1 MRQQHN
7 IFNKLD
13 WMTAGIYLMLVFI
26 GWVSIYASVYN
37 EEHASIFDITQRYG
51 MQLIWMGAGFA
62 LALAVLLIDHKFFS
76 VFAYLIYG
84 GIILLLV
91 LVLVAGV
98 EVNGSRSW
106 FMLGPLRLQPAELA
120 KLGTSLALAKFM
132 SRYNFKLT
140 RLSSLVPIGFLILLP
155 VALILMQHDTGSA
168 LVFVSLLIM
177 LYREGLSGW
186 LVSTVAFFAVIFILS
201 IIWTPLAI
209 FLFLWIISI
218 AVYALLRRNIFEGFA
233 IAAVSIGVYVLI
245 AQFLL
250 PRLGIPNA
258 NNGYIFLMVC
268 AATLIIGAIVALR
281 KKIRSFWAIVLFFIG
296 STALVL
302 SVDYMYD
309 HLLKPHHRHRIEDML
324 GLKEDLQ
331 GVGYNVHQ
339 SKVAIGSGGFSQL
352 RARTKHRL
360 HFLHYRRRKG
370 LHRRIDCHSA
380 LRLATDTHSQYFRAA
395 TRRLCPHLR
404 LLRTVDNKFSRYHQH
419 CHDHRAGAG
428 YRHPPA
434 LHQLRRL
441 FAVDLHPHAIHT
453 VETRCG
459 EVGLS
464 LPPTPLPRRGLYIL
478 FTKLGD
484 FSC

>member
-339 SKVAIGSGGFSQL
+339 SKVAIGSGGFSGKGFLQGTQTKYNFVPEQSTDFIFCTIGEERGFIGAL
-352 RARTKHRL
+352 IVIALYVWLLIRIANISERQRDAFARIYGYCVLSIISFHVIINIAMTI
-360 HFLHYRRRKG
+360 G
-370 LHRRIDCHSA
+370 LAPVI
-380 LRLATDTHSQYFRAA
+380 
-395 TRRLCPHLR
+395 
-404 LLRTVDNKFSRYHQH
+404 
-419 CHDHRAGAG
+419 G
-428 YRHPPA
+428 
-434 LHQLRRL
+434 
-441 FAVDLHPHAIHT
+441 I
-453 VETRCG
+453 
-459 EVGLS
+459 
-464 LPPTPLPRRGLYIL
+464 PLPFISYGGSSLWTFTLMLFIL
-478 FTKLGD
+478 LKLD
-484 FSC
+484 AVKWD